1 MSSDCIFKTCNG
13 GHFCGVLGNS
23 VGHGVLIIIIITV
36 PGNIAQSLS
45 TDQTCEVGAVTEG
58 SIPGT
63 DKKPLIAL
71 ICKTYQREIK
81 LFEFS
86 QDTNRAE

>member
-23 VGHGVLIIIIITV
+23 VGHGVLILIIITV
-36 PGNIAQSLS
+36 PGSIAQSLS
-45 TDQTCEVGAVTEG
+45 TDQTCEVGVVTKG

-63 DKKPLIAL
+63 DKKPLVAL
-71 ICKTYQREIK
+71 IFKTYQREIK